1 MTMHHDAE
9 YDIVIIGTGAGGG
22 TFAHAIAD
30 SGLSVLVLDRG
41 DFIPRE
47 RENWDTNE
55 VFATRRYLANDTW
68 YDADDRPF
76 SPYTHYCVGG
86 NTKVYGA
93 ALLRLREH
101 DFGDVRHYGGVSP
114 AWPVGYDDFEPWY
127 SQAERMYSAHGLR
140 GADPTEPRASSAY
153 PHPPLVPEERIAR
166 LMSDLR
172 TAGYRP
178 FPPPI
183 GVRLNERDGAAAP
196 VRLANFDG
204 YPDPTET
211 KADAHVVGLRPLA
224 RHRNVTI
231 LTRALVERLVADPSG
246 REVTQ
251 AVVQRDGERMVIRA
265 GVVVLAAGA
274 VNSAALLLRS
284 ADARHPRGLANSSD
298 QVGRNYMSHHNGV
311 LIAVTDEP
319 NPAVFQK
326 YLAMADFYRRGP
338 GSDLPLGLVQLMGK
352 PDLGTL
358 AWARADALPGVA
370 LDDIATRTI
379 DFFLSAEDLPDP
391 GNRITIRED
400 GSIRLSVRPNNLGA
414 YERLE
419 RATMNAVTAAE
430 AVHARRAP
438 TYLRARL
445 GISAVSHQNGTLRF
459 GIDPATSVL
468 DVNCRAHDLDNL
480 YVVDASFFPSCG
492 AVNPSLTIMANAL
505 RVADHLRR
513 RLGCTAAGRVDTS
526 VSEAAAC

>member
-1 MTMHHDAE
+1 MTMHPDAA

-22 TFAHAIAD
+22 TFARAIAD

-47 RENWDTNE
+47 RENWDTAE
-55 VFATRRYLANDTW
+55 VFAKRRYLANDTW
-68 YDADDRPF
+68 YDADDQPF

-101 DFGDVRHYGGVSP
+101 DFGDVRHHGGVSP

-127 SQAERMYSAHGLR
+127 TLAERMYSVHGLR
-140 GADPTEPRASSAY
+140 GADPTEPRASSPY
-153 PHPPLVPEERIAR
+153 PHPPLVPEERIGG
-166 LMSDLR
+166 LMNDLR

-183 GVRLNERDGAAAP
+183 GVRLSERDGAAAP

-211 KADAHVVGLRPLA
+211 KADSHVVGLRPA
-224 RHRNVTI
+224 AGHRNVTI
-231 LTRALVERLVADPSG
+231 LTRALVERLVSDPSG
-246 REVTQ
+246 RDVS
-251 AVVQRDGERMVIRA
+251 AVVVQKDGERMVFRA
-265 GVVVLAAGA
+265 RVVVLAAGA

-284 ADARHPRGLANSSD
+284 ADAHHPRGLANSSD

-319 NPAVFQK
+319 NPSVFQK
-326 YLAMADFYRRGP
+326 YLAMADFYRGGP
-338 GSDLPLGLVQLMGK
+338 GSELPLGLVQLMGK

-358 AWARADALPGVA
+358 AWARGDALPGFA
-370 LDDIATRTI
+370 LEDIAARTL

-391 GNRITIRED
+391 RNRVTLRND
-400 GSIRLSVRPNNLGA
+400 GSIRVSVRPNNLGA

-419 RATMNAVTAAE
+419 RATMDAVTEAE
-430 AVHARRAP
+430 AVRGRRAP

-459 GIDPATSVL
+459 GVDSRTSVL
-468 DVNCRAHDLDNL
+468 DVYCKAHDLDNL

-513 RLGCTAAGRVDTS
+513 RLGCAGAALNHNH